1 MELIIFHPN
10 WIFLWWISSFC
21 LTCRL
26 VSSIFSLSSA
36 FAQRTR
42 EGPEAINKSSKG
54 FVKEMLTSQIFT
66 HNSNMEQQD
75 VSSNK
80 RWASLAILFFVN
92 LLNYMDRYTVSAV
105 LNVGILLSCN
115 SEEVMVNPR
124 HSLMRCVG
132 KRGAQ
137 LQRKVSY
144 KQPSS
149 LSTWRP
155 PRFLATSATATPGGS
170 SWAAES
176 SSGGRF
182 SLPWSFL
189 QGWLLSDRLLHA
201 GVLDLPHIQGLY
213 IRMLSPL

>member
-1 MELIIFHPN
+1 
-10 WIFLWWISSFC
+10 
-21 LTCRL
+21 
-26 VSSIFSLSSA
+26 
-36 FAQRTR
+36 
-42 EGPEAINKSSKG
+42 
-54 FVKEMLTSQIFT
+54 
-66 HNSNMEQQD
+66 MEQQD

-149 LSTWRP
+149 LST
-155 PRFLATSATATPGGS
+155 
-170 SWAAES
+170 
-176 SSGGRF
+176 
-182 SLPWSFL
+182 
-189 QGWLLSDRLLHA
+189 
-201 GVLDLPHIQGLY
+201 
-213 IRMLSPL
+213 